1 MQSDGKMKIRDSNF
15 ELLRI
20 ISMFMIVV
28 LHIGT
33 HGLSKYVDISN
44 FLEGKNQ
51 FLYYFIR
58 SMAIIAVSLYV
69 LVSGYFLSKSTFK
82 LKKLVSLFLEVSFFS
97 TVIYVASV
105 LVGNVDFNIGTFIK
119 AVLSVFTGEYW
130 FVTVYFAL
138 YALSPFLNKLLSNLN
153 KKEHSYLLLTLF
165 LISCVWQFIY
175 KNQLVGV
182 SNGYGLIYFI
192 FLYFLA
198 AYIQK
203 YEFLLSDLKR
213 NIYLSIYIIV
223 ALLNGYLVYQFGWD
237 DQLFSYNSP
246 FVLIMSYS
254 LFQFFKK
261 IKIQSPQINFASKY
275 VFGIYLIHEHFTI
288 RPVIWGKLGIIEDI
302 ISSNGIVVIVKIIG
316 YCVIVFISCWA
327 LSLVISTIYKGL
339 SRKIIR

>member
-1 MQSDGKMKIRDSNF
+1 MQNDGKLKIRDSNF

-20 ISMFMIVV
+20 LSMFMIVI

-33 HGLSKYVDISN
+33 HGLSEYVDISHS
-44 FLEGKNQ
+44 FEEKNQ

-97 TVIYVASV
+97 TILYVVSV
-105 LVGNVDFNIGTFIK
+105 LVGNADFHVGMFIK
-119 AVLSVFTGEYW
+119 SVLSVFTGEYW

-153 KKEHSYLLLTLF
+153 KKEHGYLLITLF
-165 LISCVWQFIY
+165 LISCVWQFTY
-175 KNQLVGV
+175 DNQFVGV

-198 AYIQK
+198 AYIQR

-213 NIYLSIYIIV
+213 SIYLSIYIIV
-223 ALLNGYLVYQFGWD
+223 ALLNGYLVYQFGWA
-237 DQLFSYNSP
+237 DQLYSYNSP
-246 FVLIMSYS
+246 FVLIMSYC

-261 IKIQSPQINFASKY
+261 IKIQSPKINFASKY

-288 RPVIWGKLGIIEDI
+288 RPVIWKKLGIIEDI
-302 ISSNGIVVIVKIIG
+302 ISSNGIVVIAKIIG
-316 YCVIVFISCWA
+316 YCIIVFISCWV
-327 LSLVISTIYKGL
+327 LSFILSTMYKAL